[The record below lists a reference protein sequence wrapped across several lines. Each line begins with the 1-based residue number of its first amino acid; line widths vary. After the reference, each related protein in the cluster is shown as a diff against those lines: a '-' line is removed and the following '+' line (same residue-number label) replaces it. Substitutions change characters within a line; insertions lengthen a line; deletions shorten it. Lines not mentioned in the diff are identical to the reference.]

1 MQMEHIYAIMKKVKQ
16 EDLNLTKK
24 SASYMPKLPSFKG
37 VVGSEKLLGVQN
49 PTLFAI
55 SGAC

>member
-1 MQMEHIYAIMKKVKQ
+1 MQLEHIYAIMKKVKQ

-37 VVGSEKLLGVQN
+37 SEKLLGDQN
-49 PTLFAI
+49 PTLFAL